1 MDWSKAKTILIIVLL
16 AVCLWLSGTLV
27 YREVLENK
35 ETARAAIYVREYL
48 ETQGASYIADIPLDR
63 PSLPVIFIIM
73 QEAGQAE
80 PLTNFKG
87 FEVCYPG
94 SGLVPVLEKAGKNK
108 AKVGTA
114 SSALMMVAGNL
125 TEREQGEPDEPDG
138 NLPPEA
144 DVSASN
150 PVKGL
155 EINSVTLV
163 YYVDFSGGS
172 AGGKDTAI
180 PSWRIETNRGTFYIN
195 AF

>member
-16 AVCLWLSGTLV
+16 AICLWLSGTLV

-63 PSLPVIFIIM
+63 PSLPVIFLEM
-73 QEAGQAE
+73 QETGKAE
-80 PLTNFKG
+80 PLTSFSGFK
-87 FEVCYPG
+87 VCYSG

-125 TEREQGEPDEPDG
+125 TEREQGDPEKS
-138 NLPPEA
+138 LPSEA
-144 DVSASN
+144 DFSVSN

-155 EINSVTLV
+155 EINSITLV

-172 AGGKDTAI
+172 AGSKDTAI